1 MYVAL
6 ISALSL
12 LTHEAKCCVL
22 NAFVEFC
29 TVSLLQRKIHKWM
42 HWYTVI
48 HIHTQIHRKYP
59 LQFPVVKGWKD
70 FWLSQL
76 TNSLVYV
83 LTFTLMQFKDSNFF
97 FLLTWICRSAWFFS
111 LPVYPFKLW
120 KQTPLTSACP
130 VVFVVWNGFLNP
142 GFNLRIP
149 QMVLATSVYN
159 GSSVKSRWWKLII
172 FWAVPKISNRIC
184 DESWWIKF
192 ILS

>member
-1 MYVAL
+1 MYVTL

-12 LTHEAKCCVL
+12 LTREVKCCAL

-83 LTFTLMQFKDSNFF
+83 LTFTLMQFKDSNYF
-97 FLLTWICRSAWFFS
+97 FLLTWICQSVFLSPCLSLQALERHSGNRHS
-111 LPVYPFKLW
+111 SPLPVLLFLW
-120 KQTPLTSACP
+120 SKMGSWIQDLIQESHRWSLLPLFTIAHP
-130 VVFVVWNGFLNP
+130 
-142 GFNLRIP
+142 
-149 QMVLATSVYN
+149 
-159 GSSVKSRWWKLII
+159 
-172 FWAVPKISNRIC
+172 
-184 DESWWIKF
+184 
-192 ILS
+192 LSQDDGN

>member
-97 FLLTWICRSAWFFS
+97 FYWHGFVYQLGFSAFLSIPSSSGNRHRSP
-111 LPVYPFKLW
+111 LPVLLFLW
-120 KQTPLTSACP
+120 SE
-130 VVFVVWNGFLNP
+130 
-142 GFNLRIP
+142 
-149 QMVLATSVYN
+149 M
-159 GSSVKSRWWKLII
+159 GSWIQDLI
-172 FWAVPKISNRIC
+172 
-184 DESWWIKF
+184 
-192 ILS
+192 